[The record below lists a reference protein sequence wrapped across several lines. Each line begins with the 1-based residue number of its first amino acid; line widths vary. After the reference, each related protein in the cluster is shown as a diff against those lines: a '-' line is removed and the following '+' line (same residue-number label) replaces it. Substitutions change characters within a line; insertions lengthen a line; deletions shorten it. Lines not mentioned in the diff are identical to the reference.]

1 MNSILHQ
8 LRKVVSEE
16 KTSEILKEGI
26 IRDLGS
32 VINYS
37 SKLEDVVKEANDRL
51 EVLERTGRP
60 HQVNIKP
67 SILLKFANHPSAE
80 VRAFIAK
87 SLPTTML
94 ERYMYDRSPHVR
106 HVTAKRISMRKLN
119 EMVSYYTSDDE
130 LSYIQKNRLEEKKT
144 PKSDVT
150 TFKGV
155 GLDVS
160 DGWYDTLALKV
171 VMEYNGNIEGRWD
184 EIYSGQYFNAMKA
197 TSHVAIDKDK
207 LYNAIQKV
215 LRRKEQEA
223 LRAEERGVRLST
235 ESRQLTLVGRSSKS
249 QMLTDI
255 LSSRTSSLSRV
266 QLCNDFFS
274 IKETILP
281 PSHRS
286 SRLNENKFGKSI
298 VPIRGTLPEGHGFS
312 YEIETALDLF
322 EESWNRLK
330 DMNGESL
337 RIRWSPDPTS
347 RRGFIFAWETE

>member
-67 SILLKFANHPSAE
+67 SILLKFANHSSSE
-80 VRAFIAK
+80 VRTFVAR
-87 SLPTTML
+87 SLPVTML

-106 HVTAKRISMRKLN
+106 HATAKRISMRKLN
-119 EMVSYYTSDDE
+119 EMVSYYTFDDE
-130 LSYIQKNRLEEKKT
+130 LLSIQKNRLEEKKI
-144 PKSDVT
+144 PKDVT

-155 GLDVS
+155 GLDLS

-184 EIYSGQYFNAMKA
+184 EIYRDQYSNAMKA
-197 TSHVAIDKDK
+197 TSHVAINKDK

-235 ESRQLTLVGRSSKS
+235 ESKHVTLAGQSGKS

-266 QLCNDFFS
+266 QLCNDFFT

-286 SRLNENKFGKSI
+286 SRLSESRFGNFI
-298 VPIRGTLPEGHGFS
+298 VPARGTLPEGHRFS

-322 EESWNRLK
+322 EESWNRLS
-330 DMNGESL
+330 DMNGEPL
-337 RIRWSPDPTS
+337 RIKWSPDPTS
-347 RRGFIFAWETE
+347 RKGFLFVWETK